1 MSIDRRYLNW
11 GVFLIVLGAIPL
23 AVTLGWISSS
33 ALSDAWRFWPFLLIG
48 AGVGLI
54 LARTAFAALGGVI
67 VAATFGLM
75 LGGLLAGGMSFTIP
89 ACGSSGDL
97 QQVADRSGTFGTTA
111 TVALDLDCGK
121 LQVNAVDGS
130 GWQVTASATSDRPAP
145 QIVSTADRLSVRPA
159 ETSDAFFS
167 FFKGGAQAWQVD
179 LPRATSIV
187 LGATIN
193 AGEATIAPGG
203 GTLTSVGLTLNAGST
218 LLDVETVRV
227 GRLSATLNAGSLQI
241 VLPASGTIGSITANA
256 GSVKLCAPA
265 GVGLSLTMSGGFAS
279 SNDFSEAGLVQQ
291 GETWVSPDYASATA
305 TVDLH
310 LTGNAASFS
319 LNPRE
324 GCR

>member
-1 MSIDRRYLNW
+1 MSIDRRFLNW
-11 GVFLIVLGAIPL
+11 GVFLVVVGSVPL
-23 AVTLGWISSS
+23 AVTMGWISSS
-33 ALSDAWRFWPFLLIG
+33 VVADAWRFWPFLLIG
-48 AGVGLI
+48 AGAGLI

-75 LGGLLAGGMSFTIP
+75 LGGLLAGGLSLTP
-89 ACGSSGDL
+89 ACSAGGDL
-97 QQVADRSGTFGTTA
+97 QRVADRSGTFGTAA
-111 TVALDLDCGK
+111 TVALELDCGK
-121 LQVNAVDGS
+121 LQVNAIDGS
-130 GWQVTASATSDRPAP
+130 GWQVTANATDNRPAP
-145 QIVSTADRLSVRPA
+145 EIVSAADRLSVKPA
-159 ETSDAFFS
+159 QSTDFVASL
-167 FFKGGAQAWQVD
+167 FKGGSQEWQVD

-193 AGEATIAPGG
+193 AGEATIAPAGG
-203 GTLTSVGLTLNAGST
+203 DLASVGLTLNAGST
-218 LLDVETVRV
+218 LLDVETARV
-227 GRLSATLNAGSLQI
+227 GRLSATLNAGSIQI
-241 VLPASGTIGSITANA
+241 VLPASGTTGAITANA

-279 SNDFSEAGLVQQ
+279 SNNFGDAGLVQQ

-319 LNPRE
+319 LNPQE